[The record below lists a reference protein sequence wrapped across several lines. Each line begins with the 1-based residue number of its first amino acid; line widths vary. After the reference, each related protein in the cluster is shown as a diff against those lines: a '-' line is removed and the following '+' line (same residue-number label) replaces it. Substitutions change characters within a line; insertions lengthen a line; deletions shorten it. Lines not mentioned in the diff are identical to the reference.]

1 MNLKEHMMIMF
12 FMGDGIQ
19 KDKRSKGD
27 NMKST
32 KAAVY
37 KRKQQIL
44 IRLEEKKKVLVE
56 ELAEELKVS
65 TITIR
70 RDLESFEKEGIV
82 KRFYGGAELI
92 QGALYDDPAKDVGNN
107 LILQCKLAIAKRAAD
122 EVQNG
127 DTIFLNS
134 SSTALLMLEY
144 LKGKRVL
151 IITNNGRILEKNY
164 DPLIEVVVT
173 GGEINANKKSM
184 VGDFAL
190 QMLRKIRASKCF
202 LGVSGITELGEI
214 STAILQET
222 MINMSMME
230 QTNGKIYILAD
241 HRKIGSQNN
250 FIIGNLEQI
259 KQGCIITDSHASPSI
274 ISSLEAKQNIE
285 IQCVKV
291 NHNE

>member
-1 MNLKEHMMIMF
+1 
-12 FMGDGIQ
+12 
-19 KDKRSKGD
+19 
-27 NMKST
+27 MKST

-44 IRLEEKKKVLVE
+44 MILQEKKQVLVE
-56 ELAEELKVS
+56 DLARELRVS
-65 TITIR
+65 AITIR
-70 RDLESFEKEGIV
+70 RDLESFEQEGIV

-92 QGALYDDPAKDVGNN
+92 QGALYDDPAKDVGND
-107 LILQCKLAIAKRAAD
+107 LILQCKLAIAKRAAE

-151 IITNNGRILEKNY
+151 VITNNGKILEKNY
-164 DPLIEVVVT
+164 DPMIEIVVT

-202 LGVSGITELGEI
+202 LGVSGITESGEI

-222 MINMSMME
+222 MINISMME

-250 FIIGNLEQI
+250 FIIGNLDQI
-259 KQGCIITDSHASPSI
+259 KQGCIITDSDANQNI
-274 ISSLEAKQNIE
+274 ISSLQTKQNIE
-285 IQCVKV
+285 IECVKV
-291 NHNE
+291 DCNIQ

>member
-1 MNLKEHMMIMF
+1 MGYENIKEV
-12 FMGDGIQ
+12 DT
-19 KDKRSKGD
+19 
-27 NMKST
+27 MKST

-44 IRLEEKKKVLVE
+44 MILEEKKKVLVE
-56 ELAEELKVS
+56 ELAEELQVS

-82 KRFYGGAELI
+82 KRFYGGAELVK
-92 QGALYDDPAKDVGNN
+92 GALYDDPAKDVGDD
-107 LILQCKLAIAKRAAD
+107 LILKCKLSIAKKAAD

-134 SSTALLMLEY
+134 SSTALLMLDY

-151 IITNNGRILEKNY
+151 VITNNGKILEKNY
-164 DPLIEVVVT
+164 DPMIEVVVT

-202 LGVSGITELGEI
+202 LGVSGITETGEI

-222 MINMSMME
+222 MINMLMME

-250 FIIGNLEQI
+250 FMIGNLEQM
-259 KQGCIITDSHASPSI
+259 KRGCIITDSYANQSTV
-274 ISSLEAKQNIE
+274 SSLQINQNIE

-291 NHNE
+291 DEI